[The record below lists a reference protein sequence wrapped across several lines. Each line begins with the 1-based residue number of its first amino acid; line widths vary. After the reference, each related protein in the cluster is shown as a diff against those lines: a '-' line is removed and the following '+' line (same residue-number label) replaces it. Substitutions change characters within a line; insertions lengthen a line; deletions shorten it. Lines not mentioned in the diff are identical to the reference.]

1 MKNALSLH
9 LVLSAC
15 LLFHA
20 HPLAAQ
26 DRAAQDDAQVRAGQV
41 RLAMMDFPTCP
52 DSSRIAA
59 CIDSFMLNG
68 DAGRVDSAIYFAR
81 KLDTICLRQYGE
93 SSHSH
98 AIVLS
103 FYLTIPYIAK
113 DDRVTAYSNL
123 RQSLTVFEKIRDTAL
138 SKYGEAC
145 FRFGVLSYDFMAF
158 SDAEKYLSLVIPFYR
173 PGTPMWHFTS
183 AHPNIYAQTLLILA
197 STWFNLGD
205 YEKAVALNTTLNSV
219 VDTMRNDE
227 FMNYMR
233 GALYNNMGLLYA
245 QTGNPLKAAA
255 YLEKALPVE
264 AVARFA
270 GTIHS
275 DYVEILINLADVYLI
290 GGKMDSARSKCRE
303 AADSLKKMPFSFL
316 HMKLLGEKASI
327 SQHMGRLPEAIGL
340 YKEYCRTVD
349 TMANKPEEH
358 ETIIVKLGNL
368 YCATKQ
374 YASADS
380 LFKTQIHRLRASG
393 LIYSYVLQQASTG
406 LCESLIAQHRFNEAA
421 DSLVALIHLS
431 LQTMQ
436 RNFAGLSE
444 NDQLRY
450 KSGLAGIFDLL
461 YTCLY
466 EYKSNR
472 QDLLTAAA
480 RLETLRGSLVLSS
493 RAQFL
498 LKTRNSPDTAMATLY
513 QTWLNGRQLLAGQYA
528 LPYDQRQFRL
538 DSLEEQSE
546 RLEQR
551 LQVLGYE
558 AGMATFSEA
567 ERPLAKPKPGSADIS
582 FIRFH
587 FRSAAN
593 APAVYAAFVYTANDS
608 LPAFI
613 KLFTESALTH
623 LLKDGGQESDEDQ
636 LTQKLYNRNSA
647 DAPTLYRLIWQPL
660 EPALKNIQSIHY
672 ATAGLLNNI
681 AFTALYTGKAYLADR
696 YALHRHLNLREAAAD
711 SGTSPMPATIQLWGN
726 MDYNGTSRTSL
737 APQYAPIVPQYLTAS
752 NVTKGVFR
760 GSLPQLPG
768 GEMQELRKTFAG
780 TRVHAVEYEAGLA
793 TEANFKRQA
802 AGMNGVLHISTHGF
816 YAPYEKAKERSADP
830 GSFMAGIANPLFRC
844 GLAFTGVNH
853 YWTTGKTRANQDDGI
868 LTGYEISQL
877 DLHRVDLVVLS
888 ACETGLGDVTDD
900 EGNLG
905 LQRAFRLAGVRR
917 MLISLWKVPARQTG
931 ELLAGFYS
939 AWLRT
944 GSVNEALRSAQQA
957 LQKKGY
963 PPYYWAGF
971 VLIE

>member
-1 MKNALSLH
+1 MKKPFLLN

-20 HPLAAQ
+20 HTVAAQ
-26 DRAAQDDAQVRAGQV
+26 LRMA
-41 RLAMMDFPTCP
+41 LLDFPPCP
-52 DSSRIAA
+52 DSSRIAD
-59 CIDSFMLNG
+59 CIVSFGRCG
-68 DAGRVDSAIYFAR
+68 DAGQLDSAIYYAR

-93 SSHSH
+93 LSHSY
-98 AIVLS
+98 AIVLG
-103 FYLTIPYIAK
+103 FYLTMPYLAT
-113 DDRVTAYSNL
+113 DDRLTAYSNL
-123 RQSLTVFEKIRDTAL
+123 RQSLTVFEKIGDTTG
-138 SKYGEAC
+138 SKYGDAC

-158 SDAEKYLSLVIPFYR
+158 SDAEKYLSRVIPFYE
-173 PGTPMWHFTS
+173 PGSPMWHFVG
-183 AHPNIYAQTLLILA
+183 AHPDTYAQTLLLLA
-197 STWFNLGD
+197 SSYFNLGD

-219 VDTMRNDE
+219 VDTMRNDD

-245 QTGNPLKAAA
+245 QTGNPLKAAS

-264 AVARFA
+264 AVASFA
-270 GTIHS
+270 GTIKS
-275 DYVEILINLADVYLI
+275 DYVEILINLADVYLAC
-290 GGKMDSARSKCRE
+290 GKVDSARSKCRE
-303 AADSLKKMPFSFL
+303 AADSLKEMPASFL
-316 HMKLLGEKASI
+316 HMKLLGEKAGI
-327 SQHMGRLPEAIGL
+327 CQYMGRLPGAIEL

-349 TMANKPEEH
+349 TMASKPDEH
-358 ETIIVKLGNL
+358 ETIVVRLGDL

-380 LFKTQIHRLRASG
+380 LFKVEIHRLRASG
-393 LIYSYVLQQASTG
+393 LLYSYALQQASTG
-406 LCESLIAQHRFNEAA
+406 LCESLIAQHRLDEAA
-421 DSLVALIHLS
+421 DSLVGLIHLS

-466 EYKSNR
+466 ENKNNR
-472 QDLLTAAA
+472 QDLLSAAA
-480 RLETLRGSLVLSS
+480 RLEIARGSLVLSS

-498 LKTRNSPDTAMATLY
+498 LKARNSPDTTIAGLY

-528 LPYDQRQFRL
+528 LPYAQRTFRI
-538 DSLEEQSE
+538 DSLEEECE
-546 RLEQR
+546 RLEQQ
-551 LQVLGYE
+551 LSVLGYE
-558 AGMATFSEA
+558 AGIVAITEA
-567 ERPLAKPKPGSADIS
+567 VHPLVKLPPGSADIS

-587 FRSAAN
+587 LRSASQREAGIR
-593 APAVYAAFVYTANDS
+593 YAAFVYTANDS
-608 LPAFI
+608 LPAFVR
-613 KLFTESALTH
+613 LCSEATLSH
-623 LLKDGGQESDEDQ
+623 LLKIEDGQADDEDQ
-636 LTQKLYNRNSA
+636 LTQKLYNRNSPY
-647 DAPTLYRLIWQPL
+647 APALYRLIWLPL
-660 EPALKNIQSIHY
+660 EPALRGIHHIHY
-672 ATAGLLNNI
+672 STAGLLNNI
-681 AFTALYTGKAYLADR
+681 AFTALYTGKAYLADH

-711 SGTSPMPATIQLWGN
+711 AAATPMPASIQRWGN
-726 MDYNGTSRTSL
+726 MDYEGTA
-737 APQYAPIVPQYLTAS
+737 APQSRPSADSDHAPISPSYLNAS
-752 NVTKGVFR
+752 NVTKGAFR
-760 GSLPQLPG
+760 GALPNLPG
-768 GEMQELRKTFAG
+768 GEMQELRKTFGG
-780 TRVHAVEYEAGLA
+780 TLVHDVEFEAGFA
-793 TEANFKRQA
+793 TEENFKRQA
-802 AGMNGVLHISTHGF
+802 AGMSGVLHISTHGF
-816 YAPYEKAKERSADP
+816 YAPYEKAKEKRADP

-844 GLAFTGVNH
+844 GLAFSGVNH

-931 ELLAGFYS
+931 ELLSGFYS

-944 GSVNEALRSAQQA
+944 GSINEALRTAQQA
-957 LQKKGY
+957 LQQKGY